1 MASDGSRVRDAGEKQ
16 KKSRRN
22 RSDVVETEA
31 QVEIERLTA
40 DGHEALQNR
49 DYSAALRR
57 FKSALRAATTLREKG
72 LQRTCVLNLGAALVE
87 AGDPQKGLEVLSRSG
102 ERGERIADLQFNR
115 AAAHEALGEH
125 TQATHRYHQA
135 AQLYRAQGD
144 TSAEGETCVRL
155 ARCHMK
161 RKEWDEA
168 AASFRRAA
176 ESYRTAGNTSASAL
190 ALKDAGKLMLKS
202 GHNAT
207 DDIISVLT
215 DSLEMSADITDQET
229 LGKLL
234 NDVGL
239 SFSQMRLFSEASECY
254 EQALPLVACK
264 PHRLAVVLQNLGAVH
279 NTLGQYQQAVRFHR
293 EAAAL
298 HGSLG
303 SRGAQGRCF
312 SNLGFALVELDELEE
327 AWESYIHA
335 QQAFRDTDD
344 ASGQWQACE
353 GLGGIK
359 LQMRDPEKASVYY
372 KDALRLLCK
381 CQDVSSSVQE
391 RLVSKLSE
399 ALQQKL
405 LLQQVNPSIYPSIH
419 PSIHLSIY
427 LIRKTIP
434 EFWSQMSTAVRSDVQ
449 QGRREMQN
457 AENTP
462 NAKSHNG
469 SIMSSESRPCQEQ
482 ERTLPEAN
490 RNLNNTYDK
499 AEVHQQNFSSDS
511 SGHGESKYTINT
523 HTHTPEPAQVNG
535 YESASSYASSVSLL
549 TSNRT
554 PIGQEHCDSAPH
566 SAGQRSGHA
575 PDEETEVQILHSHVT
590 ETHVHRI
597 RSPWERGFIGS
608 CGASDCHPE
617 DSTACVRLNT
627 EQEDSHLQ
635 FVDNTLDKTR
645 LMNDVN
651 IIY

>member
-1 MASDGSRVRDAGEKQ
+1 MASDGSPVRDAREKQ
-16 KKSRRN
+16 RSRS
-22 RSDVVETEA
+22 RSDVLETEA
-31 QVEIERLTA
+31 QLEIERLTA
-40 DGHEALQNR
+40 DGHEALQSR
-49 DYSAALRR
+49 DYTAALRR
-57 FKSALRAATTLREKG
+57 FKSALRAATKLREKS

-87 AGDPQKGLEVLSRSG
+87 AGDPRKGLEVLSRSG

-125 TQATHRYHQA
+125 TQATHRYQQA
-135 AQLYRAQGD
+135 ALLYRSQGD
-144 TSAEGETCVRL
+144 AGAEGETCVRL
-155 ARCHMK
+155 ARCHIN

-176 ESYRTAGNTSASAL
+176 ESYRTAGNTPASAL

-215 DSLEMSADITDQET
+215 DSLEMSANITDQET

-254 EQALPLVACK
+254 ELALPLVACK

-303 SRGAQGRCF
+303 SREAQGRCF

-359 LQMRDPEKASVYY
+359 LQMRDPEKASIYY

-405 LLQQVNPSIYPSIH
+405 LLQQREAATHRTVPERHHNPRLP
-419 PSIHLSIY
+419 
-427 LIRKTIP
+427 
-434 EFWSQMSTAVRSDVQ
+434 WSTAVRSDVQ
-449 QGRREMQN
+449 QGRREKQN

-462 NAKSHNG
+462 NEKSHNE
-469 SIMSSESRPCQEQ
+469 SIMSSESRSRQEQ
-482 ERTLPEAN
+482 ERADHRSALPEAN

-511 SGHGESKYTINT
+511 SGHGDVCESLK
-523 HTHTPEPAQVNG
+523 PKPVQVNG
-535 YESASSYASSVSLL
+535 AHPLARSTVTPPL
-549 TSNRT
+549 TQRDSDQAT
-554 PIGQEHCDSAPH
+554 PLT
-566 SAGQRSGHA
+566 R
-575 PDEETEVQILHSHVT
+575 
-590 ETHVHRI
+590 
-597 RSPWERGFIGS
+597 
-608 CGASDCHPE
+608 
-617 DSTACVRLNT
+617 RLKSRFCT
-627 EQEDSHLQ
+627 
-635 FVDNTLDKTR
+635 V
-645 LMNDVN
+645 M
-651 IIY
+651 

>member
-1 MASDGSRVRDAGEKQ
+1 MASDGSPVRDAREKQ
-16 KKSRRN
+16 KRKKADRS
-22 RSDVVETEA
+22 RSDVEETDA

-40 DGHEALQNR
+40 AGHAALQTGDNT
-49 DYSAALRR
+49 AALRSFR
-57 FKSALRAATTLREKG
+57 SALKAATKLREKR
-72 LQRTCVLNLGAALVE
+72 LQRTCALNLGAAYVE
-87 AGDPQKGLEVLSRSG
+87 AGEPQKGLDVLSRAQPG
-102 ERGERIADLQFNR
+102 ERGERIADLQFNL
-115 AAAHEALGEH
+115 ATAHEALGEQ
-125 TQATHRYHQA
+125 TQAAHRYLQA
-135 AQLYRAQGD
+135 AQLYRSQGD
-144 TSAEGETCVRL
+144 AAAEGDTCVRL
-155 ARCHMK
+155 ARCHLQ

-176 ESYRTAGNTSASAL
+176 ESYKTAGNTPAAAL
-190 ALKDAGKLMLKS
+190 ALKDAGKHMLQS
-202 GHNAT
+202 GRNAT

-215 DSLEMSADITDQET
+215 DSLEMSANISDQET

-254 EQALPLVACK
+254 EQALPLVASK

-312 SNLGFALVELDELEE
+312 SNLGFALVEMDELEE

-359 LQMRDPEKASVYY
+359 LQMRDPEKAAVYY

-405 LLQQVNPSIYPSIH
+405 LLQQSQRGAATHRTV
-419 PSIHLSIY
+419 
-427 LIRKTIP
+427 P
-434 EFWSQMSTAVRSDVQ
+434 ERHHNRRLPRSTAVRSEVQ
-449 QGRREMQN
+449 QWRKEMPN
-457 AENTP
+457 GAVDGENPATDG
-462 NAKSHNG
+462 KRHNE
-469 SIMSSESRPCQEQ
+469 SIVSSESRPRQEQ
-482 ERTLPEAN
+482 EQADHHNALPEAN

-499 AEVHQQNFSSDS
+499 AELHQQNFPSES
-511 SGHGESKYTINT
+511 SGHGDLSAESMKPRPVQMNGT
-523 HTHTPEPAQVNG
+523 HPLVRSTVTPP
-535 YESASSYASSVSLL
+535 L
-549 TSNRT
+549 TQHDNDEAT
-554 PIGQEHCDSAPH
+554 PLT
-566 SAGQRSGHA
+566 R
-575 PDEETEVQILHSHVT
+575 
-590 ETHVHRI
+590 
-597 RSPWERGFIGS
+597 
-608 CGASDCHPE
+608 
-617 DSTACVRLNT
+617 RLKSRFCT
-627 EQEDSHLQ
+627 
-635 FVDNTLDKTR
+635 V
-645 LMNDVN
+645 M
-651 IIY
+651 

>member
-144 TSAEGETCVRL
+144 TGAEGETCVRL

-405 LLQQVNPSIYPSIH
+405 LLQQRGATTHRTVPERHHNPRLP
-419 PSIHLSIY
+419 
-427 LIRKTIP
+427 R
-434 EFWSQMSTAVRSDVQ
+434 STAVRSDVQ

-511 SGHGESKYTINT
+511 SGHGDVSESLK
-523 HTHTPEPAQVNG
+523 PEPAQVNG
-535 YESASSYASSVSLL
+535 AHPLARSTVTPPL
-549 TSNRT
+549 TQQDSDQAT
-554 PIGQEHCDSAPH
+554 PLTRRL
-566 SAGQRSGHA
+566 RSRFC
-575 PDEETEVQILHSHVT
+575 TV
-590 ETHVHRI
+590 
-597 RSPWERGFIGS
+597 
-608 CGASDCHPE
+608 
-617 DSTACVRLNT
+617 
-627 EQEDSHLQ
+627 
-635 FVDNTLDKTR
+635 
-645 LMNDVN
+645 M
-651 IIY
+651 